1 MTAIIWFVAIGL
13 LLVSLAFTT
22 PLFQRLPVSV
32 SALYLGVGLLL
43 GPGGVGLLSWDVVRQ
58 AHLFEHV
65 TEVAVIVSLFTVGLN
80 MRRSLKDRLWLLPL
94 RLATLTMVLTIAA
107 VALVGTQLLGLPLG
121 AAILLGAV
129 LAPTDPVLASDVQM
143 QHATDQDELRY
154 GISGEAGL
162 NDGAAFP
169 FVMLGLGLLGL
180 HPDAEAGFLQL
191 WANQPFSLWGWLAWD
206 LLWAVAAGLTV
217 GGATGWLVGHATLVL
232 QRRLSAAFSLH
243 EFLVLGLIALAYGLA
258 ELVYGYGFLAVFA
271 AGYALRYIELRA
283 AEHAPEPADLPSV
296 VPGKRAE
303 DLPEVTKEPHKAAQF
318 LAVSLLDF
326 NDKLEHL
333 LMAAVVV
340 LVGGVLTFAHWS
352 ADIVWLAPL
361 LLLAIRPAAVAIGL
375 AGCTVSRVQKRLIG
389 WFGIRGIGSIYYLT
403 YAIEYGLAEPLAQ
416 RLTGI
421 VLSLVV
427 VSIVVHGTS
436 VTPLMAW
443 YERVTDRGQR
453 KYSREERSRA

>member
-13 LLVSLAFTT
+13 LLVSLAFMT
-22 PLFQRLPVSV
+22 PLFQRLPISV

-43 GPGGVGLLSWDVVRQ
+43 GPGGFGLLSWDVVRE

-80 MRRSLKDRLWLLPL
+80 MRRSLKDRLWLLPI

-107 VALVGTQLLGLPLG
+107 VALVGVQLLQLPLG

-129 LAPTDPVLASDVQM
+129 LAPTDPVLASDVQL

-162 NDGAAFP
+162 NDGTAFP
-169 FVMLGLGLLGL
+169 FVMLGLGLLRL
-180 HPDAEAGFLQL
+180 HPDAEAGLLHL
-191 WANQPFSLWGWLAWD
+191 WANQPFSLWGWLGWD
-206 LLWAVAAGLTV
+206 VLWAVAAGLTI
-217 GGATGWLVGHATLVL
+217 GAVTGWLVGHGTLLL
-232 QRRLSAAFSLH
+232 QRRLSSAFGLH

-283 AEHAPEPADLPSV
+283 AEHAPAPAELPAITVGDHGADL
-296 VPGKRAE
+296 AE
-303 DLPEVTKEPHKAAQF
+303 VAHEPKKAAHF

-333 LMAAVVV
+333 LLAAVVV

-352 ADIVWLAPL
+352 ADILWLAPL
-361 LLLAIRPAAVAIGL
+361 LFCVIRPAAVALGL
-375 AGCTVSRVQKRLIG
+375 MGCTVSRVQKQLIG

-403 YAIEYGLAEPLAQ
+403 YAIAHDLPEPLAQ

-427 VSIVVHGTS
+427 VSILVHGTS
-436 VTPLMAW
+436 VTPLMQR
-443 YERVTDRGQR
+443 YEAATRRTQPEHG
-453 KYSREERSRA
+453 RA